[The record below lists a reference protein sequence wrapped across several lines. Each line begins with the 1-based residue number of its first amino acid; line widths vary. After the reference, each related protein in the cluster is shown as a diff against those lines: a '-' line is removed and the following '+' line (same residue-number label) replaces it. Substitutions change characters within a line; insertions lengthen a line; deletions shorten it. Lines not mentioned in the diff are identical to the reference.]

1 MARPRKKIDPLQVE
15 QLAMIGCPNSE
26 IAGILGCDEAILCR
40 RFDRAIRKGQLRRNI
55 ALRRK
60 IYELAMRGNFTM
72 LVWLGKLCLAQTD
85 KPPLSE
91 SLHHEHEA
99 IGSSSIEQPRERDR
113 KLQREIEVLLKKAG
127 LRANTDPAG
136 GAKAV
141 PPTGAETAG
150 TSYQIIQGNRPSSE
164 GRKPAAAHRH
174 TPKNHAYSRVNNG
187 LRWLEPCQWRKRS

>member
-15 QLAMIGCPNSE
+15 ELAVIGCPNAE

-60 IYELAMRGNFTM
+60 MYELAMSGNATM

-85 KPPLSE
+85 KPPFSE

-99 IGSSSIEQPRERDR
+99 TGCSSIEQLGERDR
-113 KLQREIEVLLKKAG
+113 KLQREIEAFLKKAG
-127 LRANTDPAG
+127 LRANIDPAG

-141 PPTGAETAG
+141 PPTDTETAG
-150 TSYQIIQGNRPSSE
+150 RDLPDYPQPPFEPGT
-164 GRKPAAAHRH
+164 KPWGSA
-174 TPKNHAYSRVNNG
+174 
-187 LRWLEPCQWRKRS
+187 

>member
-60 IYELAMRGNFTM
+60 MYELAMRGNVRM

-91 SLHHEHEA
+91 SLHHEHEDV
-99 IGSSSIEQPRERDR
+99 GSLSIEQLRERDR
-113 KLQREIEVLLKKAG
+113 KLQREIEALLKKAG
-127 LRANTDPAG
+127 LRASIDPAG

-141 PPTGAETAG
+141 SPTDTETAG
-150 TSYQIIQGNRPSSE
+150 TELPDYPGQP
-164 GRKPAAAHRH
+164 P
-174 TPKNHAYSRVNNG
+174 V
-187 LRWLEPCQWRKRS
+187 EPGTKAWGSA